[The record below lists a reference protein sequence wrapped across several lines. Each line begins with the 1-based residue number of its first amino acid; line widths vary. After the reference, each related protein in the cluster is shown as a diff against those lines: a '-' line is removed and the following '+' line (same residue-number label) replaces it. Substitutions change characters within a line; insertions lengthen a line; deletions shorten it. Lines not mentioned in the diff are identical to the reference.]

1 MYAVVMAQQGQR
13 RRQVGTLLMDK
24 QVWFVAEDRKG
35 FTDQPEYAL
44 KTRQGWP
51 VVCPGEVRRIES
63 SVLDRI
69 QQLWEHLL
77 DQMEKLYELEEE
89 DSGNGYPEDPRDA
102 FAQENIISTLIDA
115 LAILEYGWTFE
126 HEPEQART
134 LVKRQAKFRY
144 ERSTE

>member
-1 MYAVVMAQQGQR
+1 
-13 RRQVGTLLMDK
+13 MDR

-63 SVLDRI
+63 SVLERI
-69 QQLWEHLL
+69 QQLWEYLL
-77 DQMEKLYELEEE
+77 DQMEKMYELE
-89 DSGNGYPEDPRDA
+89 DSEPEDPDQAR
-102 FAQENIISTLIDA
+102 AQRQVLAAQKDRVATLEDS
-115 LAILEYGWTFE
+115 LAILEYGWTFS

-134 LVKRQAKFRY
+134 LVRRQAKFRY
-144 ERSTE
+144 ERSME